1 MRLKW
6 FRNLNAPLQILV
18 LSSLILLILIVY
30 IPVSKYIKPAIASLI
45 LSPLKLADDL
55 SSSARQFLKFQDLM
69 QQNKMLKDKLDK
81 LTAQLVSLEDL
92 RLENQRLR
100 SLLSLS
106 ERKLFQTQAA
116 LIISKDSSNWTK
128 TVVVNK
134 GTKSA
139 VKVGMPVVLGE
150 NLVGKVVEAYPFASK
165 VALIID
171 FNSKIPAQILRT
183 REEGV
188 VFGTFAAGENLCKIK
203 YLHQVQIGDKVVSS
217 GLGNICPKGLLI
229 GEVMKVEAGENNL
242 YKVAQIKPAVDFA
255 TLEEVMI
262 ITDQ

>member
-6 FRNLNAPLQILV
+6 FRNLNAPIQILV
-18 LSSLILLILIVY
+18 LSGLILVILIFY
-30 IPVSKYIKPAIASLI
+30 IPVSKYIKPTIASL
-45 LSPLKLADDL
+45 LLPPLKLAEDL
-55 SSSARQFLKFQDLM
+55 SSSARQFLKFQDLT
-69 QQNKMLKDKLDK
+69 QQNKILKSKLDK

-92 RLENQRLR
+92 QLENQRLR
-100 SLLSLS
+100 NLLSLP
-106 ERKLFQTQAA
+106 ERKLFKMQAA

-128 TVVVNK
+128 TVMVNK
-134 GTKSA
+134 GTRSA

-150 NLVGKVVEAYPFASK
+150 NLVGRVIETYPFASK
-165 VALIID
+165 VALIFD

-188 VFGTFAAGENLCKIK
+188 VFGTFAAGRNLSKIK
-203 YLHQVQIGDKVVSS
+203 YLHQVQIGDKVISS

-229 GEVMKVEAGENNL
+229 GEVIKVEAGENNL
-242 YKVAQIKPAVDFA
+242 YKVAQIEPAVDFA
-255 TLEEVMI
+255 SLEEVMI